1 MKINAEKLFNL
12 YPLFLQVCSK
22 DIDNAMAVKLQLRKR
37 ALRTRF
43 EAIQDGRN
51 AIVKKH
57 GTNDEKK
64 GGIYVTKENMPAFEE
79 ELKKF
84 WQELGE
90 VEIPG
95 SPLPQEDLGKFGTSI
110 STNELDI
117 VAELCCDQDSFSL

>member
-37 ALRTRF
+37 ALRSRF
-43 EAIQDGRN
+43 DAIQDGRN

-57 GTNDEKK
+57 GVKDEKK
-64 GGIYVTKENMPAFEE
+64 GGIFVPEKNLPAFEE
-79 ELKKF
+79 EIKKF
-84 WQELGE
+84 WEDLGE
-90 VEIPG
+90 VDIPG
-95 SPLPQEDLGKFGTSI
+95 SCLPQEDLGKFGTSI
-110 STNELDI
+110 SANELDI